1 MKTLVVFLLLMN
13 VSQHASALEVYEGV
27 ESVLLLCKDTSV
39 PVDPTLLWT
48 RHDLSLPVVH
58 QHSLTGDE
66 LRDQNQRYRRRTSMK
81 TDSLRTGDFSLTLR
95 NPITSDS
102 GTYIC
107 TITAFGNERTLT
119 EVELQVKVSHQVFT
133 VEVYEGAESVLLPCH
148 IPFVSGPTT
157 VMWSRY
163 DLNPPTVHQRQQE
176 EDELTDQNQRYR
188 DRTSMKTDALQ
199 TGDFSLTLRKPHI
212 FDSSNYTCTIRVT
225 GEEPRLTDVQLQV
238 KEPYTF
244 PAEASVILAVLAVAA
259 IVGLGVYLWKL
270 FYRVPQVEVNSGVES
285 VQLACKTT
293 LHLPEDAKVEWMDS
307 NFEKVHVYK
316 NGSDQPEEQHQAY
329 RDRTK
334 MNEDLLKTG
343 DLSLTLKHPTDGEAG
358 KYTCTVYNKERKIL
372 LKKRVELQFKVPQV
386 EVDSEVKSVQLPC
399 KTTIHLP
406 RDTKVEWMVKSSKK
420 VHVYQNSSDWP
431 EDQDQSYRGRTELRR
446 NLLKTGDLS
455 LTLKYP
461 TDWDT
466 DTYTCTVYNNRKKI
480 LIKKEVVLKV
490 KVPQVEV
497 DSGVESVQLPFNTTL
512 HLPEDAKV
520 EWMES
525 KYDLKVHV
533 YKNGSDQPEKQ
544 HQRYRGRTKMN
555 EDLLKTGDLSLTL
568 KYPTDWDTRTYT
580 CTVYSREGN
589 ILLKRKVEL
598 KVRVPQVEVDS
609 GVESVQLPFNTT
621 LHLPEDAKVEWKD
634 KGSRMVYFHQNG
646 SDQLEEQHQAFRD
659 RTKMNE
665 DLLKTGDLSLT
676 LKYPTD
682 GDTRTYTCTV
692 YSREGNILLK
702 RKVEL
707 KVRDCKVEVEE
718 GAESVQLPF
727 KTTENLPDDTRVEWR
742 RYATSTKVH
751 VYQNG
756 SDQPGEQSELYK
768 GRTKMNED
776 LLKTGDLSLT
786 LKHPTE
792 RDTYKY
798 ACAIRSGKIS
808 RFKTVQLKV
817 KGRVQVQDQ
826 TGDIRNRSSSI
837 DPTPLMADQSV

>member
-270 FYRVPQVEVNSGVES
+270 FYRVPQVEVDSEVES
-285 VQLACKTT
+285 VQLPCKTT
-293 LHLPEDAKVEWMDS
+293 IHLPEDAKVEWMD
-307 NFEKVHVYK
+307 NRKVHVYE
-316 NGSDQPEEQHQAY
+316 NGSDQPEEQHQVY
-329 RDRTK
+329 RNRTK

-343 DLSLTLKHPTDGEAG
+343 DLSLTLKYPTDGD
-358 KYTCTVYNKERKIL
+358 NR
-372 LKKRVELQFKVPQV
+372 
-386 EVDSEVKSVQLPC
+386 
-399 KTTIHLP
+399 
-406 RDTKVEWMVKSSKK
+406 
-420 VHVYQNSSDWP
+420 
-431 EDQDQSYRGRTELRR
+431 
-446 NLLKTGDLS
+446 
-455 LTLKYP
+455 
-461 TDWDT
+461 
-466 DTYTCTVYNNRKKI
+466 TYTCTVYSREGNILLKKQV
-480 LIKKEVVLKV
+480 ELKV
-490 KVPQVEV
+490 RVPQVEV

-707 KVRDCKVEVEE
+707 KVRDCQVEVEE

-727 KTTENLPDDTRVEWR
+727 KTTQNLPEDAEVEWKR
-742 RYATSTKVH
+742 LEPEPSLIVH
-751 VYQNG
+751 VYKNG
-756 SDQPGEQSELYK
+756 SHEQHQVYR

-776 LLKTGDLSLT
+776 LLKTGELSLT
-786 LKHPTE
+786 LKYPTE
-792 RDTYKY
+792 RDSGRYRCDVYSSNIWRYKN
-798 ACAIRSGKIS
+798 
-808 RFKTVQLKV
+808 VVLKV
-817 KGRVQVQDQ
+817 KGLFACVCVCVCVCVC
-826 TGDIRNRSSSI
+826 
-837 DPTPLMADQSV
+837 L